1 MSRRVKR
8 NKKAGP
14 SVEDEEDIWE
24 FLHENLCRTE
34 AFGDA
39 TDALFEKFLRENPAK
54 QWQVKEL
61 VEYFNETMLAALYK
75 CQLLPEKILELYKKL
90 EIKISEHVERV
101 LEAKCG
107 ATIRLDSDRC
117 IHSYQI
123 FAAQNPT
130 TTYSRPEVPRA
141 EVPRA
146 EVPRP
151 EIPRPEPT
159 IPHDMSVPEEFEAK
173 MFDHIFSNFTHL
185 TKPLLMSASFW
196 DRLIAEE
203 QDPSI
208 RSAKL
213 LIHHFSTKMLPNLYH
228 QIADAHSKL
237 WIYQMMEWQLD
248 PAQRRWFEEK
258 EKMELVMNVD
268 GSLKSWKRTE
278 WPVKTAPAPSAPAV
292 RSLATWVP
300 RNTQGAGPNVPST
313 SRSVPAPRPIS
324 PDSLPRH
331 RNVKVEELD
340 DNYEEDDSKHF
351 PRIYSISGVK
361 TRGAFTLED
370 KMNGWK
376 YVLKRMKRAV
386 RNGEDSVLPKGLK
399 FWRDY
404 VRETNSRR
412 SADNWCSHFRK
423 YMAPALHEMPIN
435 RKNMLFL
442 YKYIEIKV
450 DDRLHKLL
458 ERKCDAKVQVANE
471 QVYSFKLLNRDEEG
485 EEEQAAVA
493 SEGDEDP
500 EEEEPNPADVRIDE
514 ESDSE
519 EEEVETID
527 YDTTL
532 PMAQEDDPHEVT
544 IQPLGDSI
552 DQEHQPEEAPEDV
565 AMIPLPEEQRAQD
578 FRTPEPSQAAGNL
591 EADSSRLGSSRRRSI
606 RKSMSIR
613 AKPTC
618 SVRKSSRK
626 RSLSNP
632 ERVEVEEDERSVSP
646 VVTRRSLR
654 NSDQRTPKKSTVR
667 IPQVRQI
674 CESEEVEE
682 EEEPEHEFMAPEFD
696 GNLESL
702 EITDSVIPD
711 SVAPNSVPIDFVEQS
726 GDIFEPSTTPIQL
739 LEDVPSSSGEPK
751 VLDLKK
757 VLPGNEFMEIST
769 LLQLV
774 QMTLDENCSDD
785 AILQMPEAILE
796 AFHRENWDMDGTPSA
811 SAYASAEMVVREN
824 TDGEMRRSLLKNM
837 DSLMRKTSA
846 NVENRL
852 VFEKRKEAVTKA
864 LKKCADE
871 ERAST
876 SSKK

>member
-8 NKKAGP
+8 NKRAGP
-14 SVEDEEDIWE
+14 SVEDEDDIWE
-24 FLHENLCRTE
+24 FLHLNLCSTR
-34 AFGDA
+34 AFDDA
-39 TDALFEKFLRENPAK
+39 TDELFEKFLRENPEK
-54 QWQVKEL
+54 QWQLEEL
-61 VEYFNETMLAALYK
+61 VEYFNGTMLAALYK
-75 CQLLPEKILELYKKL
+75 CQLLPEKILDLYQKL
-90 EIKISEHVERV
+90 EIKITEHVERM

-117 IHSYQI
+117 IHWYQM
-123 FAAQNPT
+123 FAARDSVTETPR
-130 TTYSRPEVPRA
+130 RPEIPRA

-146 EVPRP
+146 EVPRQ
-151 EIPRPEPT
+151 EMPRPEPP
-159 IPHDMSVPEEFEAK
+159 IPHDTCVPEAFEAK

-185 TKPLLMSASFW
+185 TKPLLLSASFW
-196 DRLIAEE
+196 NELIAEE
-203 QDPSI
+203 QTAPI
-208 RSAKL
+208 QSAKL
-213 LIHHFSTKMLPNLYH
+213 LIQHFSSKMLPQLYH
-228 QIADAHSKL
+228 QNASAHTKL
-237 WIYQMMEWQLD
+237 WIYQLMEWPLD

-258 EKMELVMNVD
+258 EKMELVMNAS
-268 GSLKSWKRTE
+268 GCLKSWKRKE
-278 WPVKTAPAPSAPAV
+278 WPVEDVPARSAPAV
-292 RSLATWVP
+292 KNLATWVP
-300 RNTQGAGPNVPST
+300 RGAAPNVPST

-324 PDSLPRH
+324 PGSLPRH
-331 RNVKVEELD
+331 RASVKVEELD
-340 DNYEEDDSKHF
+340 NDDYEDNDSKHF
-351 PRIYSISGVK
+351 PQVFSRSGAK
-361 TRGAFTLED
+361 TRGVFTLED
-370 KMNGWK
+370 KMDGWK
-376 YVLKRMKRAV
+376 YVLKKMKIAV
-386 RNGEDSVLPKGLK
+386 RNGEEPVLPKGLK

-404 VRETNSRR
+404 VRETNSRKT
-412 SADNWCSHFRK
+412 ADNWCSHFRK
-423 YMAPALHEMPIN
+423 YMAPVLHEMPIN

-450 DDRLHKLL
+450 DDRLRKIL

-471 QVYSFKLLNRDEEG
+471 QVISFKLLNRDEEG
-485 EEEQAAVA
+485 DEDQAAAA

-514 ESDSE
+514 ESDSGD
-519 EEEVETID
+519 EVEPID
-527 YDTTL
+527 YDATL
-532 PMAQEDDPHEVT
+532 PMSDDPHDVT

-552 DQEHQPEEAPEDV
+552 DQEHQPEEAPEVSGPEDV
-565 AMIPLPEEQRAQD
+565 VMIPRPEEQRAQD
-578 FRTPEPSQAAGNL
+578 FRTPEPSEAAGNL
-591 EADSSRLGSSRRRSI
+591 EADTSRLGSSKRRSI
-606 RKSMSIR
+606 RKSVSIR

-626 RSLSNP
+626 RSSSNP
-632 ERVEVEEDERSVSP
+632 ERGEAEEDERSVSP

-667 IPQVRQI
+667 IPQVRRI
-674 CESEEVEE
+674 CESEAVE
-682 EEEPEHEFMAPEFD
+682 EEEPEHEFMAPEF
-696 GNLESL
+696 

-726 GDIFEPSTTPIQL
+726 GDIFEPSTTPIQP
-739 LEDVPSSSGEPK
+739 LEDVPSSTGEPK

-757 VLPGNEFMEIST
+757 VLPGNEYMEIPT

-785 AILQMPEAILE
+785 AILQMPEAILK

-837 DSLMRKTSA
+837 DSLITKTTA

-852 VFEKRKEAVTKA
+852 VLEKRKEAVTKA
-864 LKKCADE
+864 LKKCAEADRE
-871 ERAST
+871 VAST